1 MDKEIQTQYKLQ
13 HDKLLPLLGLVLP
26 HQSEDRFSMIFGYG
40 DVSDMY
46 QFLQNHVAETS
57 SLSERSLR

>member
-1 MDKEIQTQYKLQ
+1 MDKESQAQCKLQ
-13 HDKLLPLLGLVLP
+13 HEKLLPLLGIVLAQQP
-26 HQSEDRFSMIFGYG
+26 ENSFSLIYGYG

-46 QFLQNHVAETS
+46 QFLQDHVAETS